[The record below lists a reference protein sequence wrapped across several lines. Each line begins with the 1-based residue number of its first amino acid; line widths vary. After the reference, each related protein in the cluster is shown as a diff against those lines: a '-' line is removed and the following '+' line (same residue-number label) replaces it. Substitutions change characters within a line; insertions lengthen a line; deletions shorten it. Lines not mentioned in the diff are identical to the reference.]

1 MCASYRTRLVGQLSV
16 DLHYNFNLERLCVTH
31 DAECVQFHPRGTMVD
46 CNERPDM
53 HILGLI

>member
-1 MCASYRTRLVGQLSV
+1 MCASYRIGSVGQLYL
-16 DLHYNFNLERLCVTH
+16 DPHYNNNLERLRVT
-31 DAECVQFHPRGTMVD
+31 DDTECVQFHPRGTMVD